1 MENNSDC
8 CEEQKV
14 LSDTNNRVIKNNEN
28 SLRLKLVR
36 VFSSSAPKSPKSPL
50 SVSSSQSST
59 PSCDSPRT
67 KARYSWHLPLCKEYP
82 TLRALE
88 NVASPDSTISSNS
101 TNSSTS
107 SSSPR
112 VPYSTWYISERFSA

>member
-1 MENNSDC
+1 MENNSDS

-14 LSDTNNRVIKNNEN
+14 PSDANNRIMKNKEN

-36 VFSSSAPKSPKSPL
+36 VFSSSALKSPKSPL

-59 PSCDSPRT
+59 PSCDSPRV
-67 KARYSWHLPLCKEYP
+67 KARYSWHLPLCKEYL

-88 NVASPDSTISSNS
+88 NVTSPDSTISSNS
-101 TNSSTS
+101 TNSPTS
-107 SSSPR
+107 SFSSR
-112 VPYSTWYISERFSA
+112 VPYSTWYVSER

>member
-1 MENNSDC
+1 MENNSDS

-14 LSDTNNRVIKNNEN
+14 LSDTNNRVIKTKEN

-36 VFSSSAPKSPKSPL
+36 VFSSSALKSPKSPL

-59 PSCDSPRT
+59 PSCDISPRV
-67 KARYSWHLPLCKEYP
+67 KARYSWHLPLCKEYL

-101 TNSSTS
+101 TNSPTS

-112 VPYSTWYISERFSA
+112 VPCSTWYVSER